1 MKVVLLPG
9 LDGTG
14 ELFTPLLDKLPKFI
28 EVQIIKYD
36 TQKKQS
42 YYELLDYV
50 ISKLPT
56 DDFVL
61 IAESFSGFIA
71 YQIGLKKPKN
81 LKHIILV
88 ATFLQNPRPILLNFI
103 PSSYI
108 LSLPIPKIIIKIFF
122 LGFSTNIKTINLF
135 QKVIRKVS
143 HEVLYF
149 RLQEIK
155 KIKFKR
161 ENIILPTTYIQA
173 KDDQL
178 VLKNSLKDWKQVCQN
193 LKIYQVEGKH
203 FILQSNPKI
212 CAEIITKTI
221 QKVTK
226 HRKEIC

>member
-1 MKVVLLPG
+1 MKIVLLPG

-14 ELFTPLLDKLPKFI
+14 ELFTPLIDKLPKFV
-28 EVQIIKYD
+28 ETQIIKYD

-42 YYELLDYV
+42 YQELVDYV
-50 ISKLPT
+50 ISKLPD

-61 IAESFSGFIA
+61 LAESFSGFIA
-71 YQIGLKKPKN
+71 YQIGLKKLEN

-88 ATFLQNPRPILLNFI
+88 ATFLQNPRPILLNLI
-103 PSSYI
+103 TNSYI

-135 QKVIRKVS
+135 QKVIKKVS

-149 RLQEIK
+149 RLQDIK
-155 KIKFKR
+155 KLKFKR
-161 ENIILPTTYIQA
+161 EDIILPTTYIQA

-178 VLKNSLKDWKQVCQN
+178 VLENSLKDWKEVCQK

-203 FILQSNPKI
+203 LILQSNPNI
-212 CAEIITKTI
+212 CAEIITNTI
-221 QKVTK
+221 QK
-226 HRKEIC
+226 IML